1 MMNKI
6 ILRIL
11 KSFYKYYLACKN
23 LGILNTL
30 RILKARFIKREYLV
44 KIETKLF
51 GKIYWRSI
59 QDYGVISHFFSPQ
72 VTFNNLSSD
81 KKIIIDLGANIG
93 VETLRFNYL
102 FPNSKIISVEPDKEN
117 FEILKK
123 NTHDIEN
130 IVNLNNGIWNE
141 DSFLKIKH
149 KSIDNSQ
156 KISFTK
162 AVSDDQSVKSITV
175 SSIIKQHTINK
186 IDIIKI
192 DIEGA
197 EDIIFDYTCDDWL
210 AFVDILIIECPDND
224 SPFVT
229 QKIFDAFR
237 RNNLNFK
244 TTISGENLIFIKES
258 CKAFPNQIEL
268 Y

>member
-1 MMNKI
+1 MNKI

-123 NTHDIEN
+123 IHMI
-130 IVNLNNGIWNE
+130 
-141 DSFLKIKH
+141 LKILL
-149 KSIDNSQ
+149 
-156 KISFTK
+156 F
-162 AVSDDQSVKSITV
+162 
-175 SSIIKQHTINK
+175 
-186 IDIIKI
+186 
-192 DIEGA
+192 
-197 EDIIFDYTCDDWL
+197 
-210 AFVDILIIECPDND
+210 LIMVYGTRIH
-224 SPFVT
+224 F
-229 QKIFDAFR
+229 
-237 RNNLNFK
+237 
-244 TTISGENLIFIKES
+244 
-258 CKAFPNQIEL
+258 
-268 Y
+268 